1 MMPEHLCCPVCRAA
15 LSASDNN
22 LRCDNGHSFDRAR
35 QGYWNLL
42 LAHKKR
48 SKNPG
53 DSAEMVQARRA
64 FLNEGHYQR
73 LSEQVNA
80 LASELC
86 QAEQPNN
93 IVDMGCGEGFYTER
107 LFSSLSE
114 QMPALQLT
122 GLDISKPAVRAACQR
137 SKSIHWLVA
146 SGADMPLPDASVDL
160 LLVMFS
166 RLMPQPFA
174 DLVKPGG
181 HLLLAWPGDNHLI
194 ELRQQIYQE
203 VRSSGFD
210 PTAQLDGLFSGEQ
223 IETVSYRFTLDNPD
237 SIATLLEMTPHA
249 RRLTAEAREKLL
261 QQPQL
266 ALTLDVKLG
275 VFRRL

>member
-1 MMPEHLCCPVCRAA
+1 MMPTHLCCPVCRAA
-15 LSASDNN
+15 LISSDNS

-42 LAHKKR
+42 LVNKKR

-64 FLNEGHYQR
+64 FLNEGHYQP
-73 LSEQVNA
+73 LSDQVNS
-80 LASELC
+80 LATALC
-86 QAEQPNN
+86 QTEQLNN

-107 LFSSLSE
+107 LFQQLNE
-114 QMPALQLT
+114 QQLPQQLT

-137 SKSIHWLVA
+137 TKAIHWLVA
-146 SGADMPLPDASVDL
+146 SGADMPLPEASVDL

-174 DLVKPGG
+174 DLIKPGG

-210 PTAQLDGLFSGEQ
+210 PTAQLEGLFSCEQ
-223 IETVSYRFTLDNPD
+223 IKPVSYRFTLDNP
-237 SIATLLEMTPHA
+237 P
-249 RRLTAEAREKLL
+249 
-261 QQPQL
+261 
-266 ALTLDVKLG
+266 
-275 VFRRL
+275 

>member
-1 MMPEHLCCPVCRAA
+1 MMPTHLSCPVCRAA
-15 LSASDNN
+15 LNASDNN
-22 LRCDNGHSFDRAR
+22 LRCENGHSFDRAR

-64 FLNEGHYQR
+64 FLNEGHYLP
-73 LSEQVNA
+73 LSERVNA
-80 LASELC
+80 LAATQCDPAQVS
-86 QAEQPNN
+86 N

-114 QMPALQLT
+114 QQLPLQLT

-137 SKSIHWLVA
+137 SKEIHWLVA
-146 SGADMPLPDASVDL
+146 SGADMPLPQGSVDL

-181 HLLLAWPGDNHLI
+181 YLLLAWPGDNHLI

-210 PTAQLDGLFSGEQ
+210 PASQLDGLFSVEKVEQ
-223 IETVSYRFTLDNPD
+223 VSYPFTLDNRD

-249 RRLTAEAREKLL
+249 RRLNAEAREQLL
-261 QQPQL
+261 QQAEL
-266 ALTLDVKLG
+266 SLTLDVNLG
-275 VFRRL
+275 LFRRL